1 LDFWFEKW
9 HLATLLEIEMFS
21 QSAHIDFYCWFVNQ
35 SRMNDAAVVS
45 GAGLPDFSWYNV
57 PTPYTKFTQTIPNV
71 HKIFQMAVKYTKCQ

>member
-21 QSAHIDFYCWFVNQ
+21 QSAHIDFYCWFINQ
-35 SRMNDAAVVS
+35 SGMNDAAVVS

-57 PTPYTKFTQTIPNV
+57 PTRG
-71 HKIFQMAVKYTKCQ
+71 KIYQIHTNYTKCP